1 MSTDPA
7 PVRTVVCPTCKGSSR
22 YAPDNPSRPFCSL
35 RCREI
40 DLGAWASEGFRLP
53 AGPAEEPAEAPART
67 PPNTH

>member
-1 MSTDPA
+1 MSTDPRPA
-7 PVRTVVCPTCKGSSR
+7 RTVVCPTCKGRSR
-22 YAPDNPSRPFCSL
+22 YAPDNPCRPFCSL

-53 AGPAEEPAEAPART
+53 AGPAEEAPDNPTRT